1 MEDKKKIILETKEG
15 EKVELNVQKEPWY
28 KKAWE
33 KTKSA
38 TTFVVDKVIEHPLA
52 TVIVVSSITKLA
64 CGVMDSY
71 AGVKRANNQKQEL
84 NRGKFEYYD
93 RSTDLYYRLKRPM
106 TNTENIEFT
115 IRRKNGE
122 DAYYILSDMNLI

>member
-1 MEDKKKIILETKEG
+1 MDNNKKVTLETIDG
-15 EKVELNVQKEPWY
+15 EKIELNVQKEKWY
-28 KKAWE
+28 KRAWE
-33 KTKSA
+33 KTK
-38 TTFVVDKVIEHPLA
+38 TTTKFVVDKVIEHPLA

-106 TNTENIEFT
+106 TNSENIEFT
-115 IRRKNGE
+115 IRKRNGE
-122 DAYYILSDMNLI
+122 DAYSILSDMNLI